1 MVPTRSESQVAKGG
15 RRYLGSLPSWEKLMK
30 QASDVETRVSI
41 GGSLPTANL
50 RYLCLCT
57 AS

>member
-50 RYLCLCT
+50 PMPMYR
-57 AS
+57 